1 LKIFCEKVLA
11 DSSRNEYSFLTPMTT
26 PNAKN
31 PASQPAGGG
40 AAEAA
45 AGRASQSS
53 IARRTGNN
61 VQDKRE
67 AILNAALE
75 LFVERGFWGTAVP
88 EIADRAGV
96 GAGTIYRYFESK
108 EALVNAIY
116 RQQKMRFSSSV
127 LENFPANVNT
137 REQFRTIWMR
147 MAAFA
152 TANPEAFIFLELHHH
167 ASYLDKESV
176 VVEQRML
183 EVITAVVT
191 AAQARRELKQGNAK
205 LLMGMVM
212 GAFVG
217 VIRSCLDFSQP
228 VDAADWAFAE
238 QCVWEAI
245 RS

>member
-1 LKIFCEKVLA
+1 
-11 DSSRNEYSFLTPMTT
+11 MTT
-26 PNAKN
+26 PTAKN
-31 PASQPAGGG
+31 RASHPAIAGASASGDAGSAASRASQP
-40 AAEAA
+40 
-45 AGRASQSS
+45 S
-53 IARRTGNN
+53 IVRRGNN

-67 AILNAALE
+67 AILGAALE

-116 RQQKMRFSSSV
+116 RHEKMRFSSSV
-127 LENFPANVNT
+127 LENFPANINT

-147 MAAFA
+147 MSAFA
-152 TANPEAFIFLELHHH
+152 TANPSAFIFLELHHH
-167 ASYLDKESV
+167 ASYLDNESR

-183 EVITAVVT
+183 EVINAVVSS
-191 AAQARRELKQGNAK
+191 AQQRRELKQGSAR

-217 VIRSCLDFSQP
+217 VIRSCIDFDQP
-228 VDAADWAFAE
+228 LAEADWAFAE

>member
-1 LKIFCEKVLA
+1 M
-11 DSSRNEYSFLTPMTT
+11 TP

-31 PASQPAGGG
+31 RASQPAIAG
-40 AAEAA
+40 AAADARGSAA
-45 AGRASQSS
+45 SRASQPAIS
-53 IARRTGNN
+53 RRGAGGGGG

-96 GAGTIYRYFESK
+96 GAGTIYRYFDSK

-116 RQQKMRFSSSV
+116 RQEKMRFSSSV

-152 TANPEAFIFLELHHH
+152 TANPNAFIFLELHHH
-167 ASYLDKESV
+167 ASYLDDDSRA
-176 VVEQRML
+176 VEQRMF
-183 EVITAVVT
+183 EIITAVVN
-191 AAQARRELKQGNAK
+191 AAQQRRELKQGSSQ

-217 VIRSCLDFSQP
+217 VIRSCLDFAQP
-228 VDAADWAFAE
+228 VEKADWAFAE